1 MPMVFSA
8 TALSMPALAAS
19 RPTSSSIFAPSPT
32 SRLIGRLLKIDLE
45 RLRSEIQ
52 ATHPQPDDFDSPS
65 VAAMQD
71 LVPIH
76 AYLLR
81 CVPAFFSLRSE
92 KSMRSRDVEAGEYS
106 YVRRERFQS

>member
-1 MPMVFSA
+1 
-8 TALSMPALAAS
+8 
-19 RPTSSSIFAPSPT
+19 
-32 SRLIGRLLKIDLE
+32 LIGRLLKIDLE

-81 CVPAFFSLRSE
+81 CVPDIFS
-92 KSMRSRDVEAGEYS
+92 
-106 YVRRERFQS
+106 